1 MLKKLPQATQAH
13 GVETNSAPGE
23 VVSSDAAARLKH
35 VAEATNTEEARW
47 ATQVPTAKGAL
58 PTTPI
63 LRTFPSTKSGS
74 PIDKL
79 LNKGFALYEFG
90 RADEA
95 LAVYRT
101 AGDQLR
107 EQLIHELGTKLTG
120 LKFPE
125 SASFEQ
131 HLNAG
136 QPNWVAGDNN
146 YQMDPALKMGLLLN
160 REKLFDQVSPELR
173 QVVLKHLHLTA
184 LATARTAEQYKP
196 GSDLNYDT
204 LKYAGHYNVYALNL
218 DPNYGPANYTA
229 VALHLR
235 FAGAAEGV
243 TNPHTSA
250 YLLGHLQKAIDDNP
264 TFYKNL
270 AANDPDLNPLR
281 SNKAF
286 LALIGQ

>member
-1 MLKKLPQATQAH
+1 MLKKLTQATQAH
-13 GVETNSAPGE
+13 GIETSPAQGE
-23 VVSSDAAARLKH
+23 VVSSDTAAKLKH

-47 ATQVPTAKGAL
+47 ATQVVAAKGAP

-63 LRTFPSTKSGS
+63 LRTFPSTKSSS

-101 AGDQLR
+101 AGDQIH
-107 EQLIHELGTKLTG
+107 EHLIHELGTKLTG
-120 LKFPE
+120 LNFPE
-125 SASFEQ
+125 STSLEQ

-136 QPNWVAGDNN
+136 ESNWVAGENN
-146 YQMDPALKMGLLLN
+146 YQMDPALKMGLILN
-160 REKLFDQVSPELR
+160 RERLFDQLSPELR

-184 LATARTAEQYKP
+184 LATARTAEKYEP
-196 GSDLNYDT
+196 GSDFHYDT

-218 DPNYGPANYTA
+218 DPNYAPANYTA

-243 TNPHTSA
+243 TNPHISA

-264 TFYKNL
+264 RFYQNL
-270 AANDPDLNPLR
+270 AANDPDLNLLR
-281 SNKAF
+281 GSKPF